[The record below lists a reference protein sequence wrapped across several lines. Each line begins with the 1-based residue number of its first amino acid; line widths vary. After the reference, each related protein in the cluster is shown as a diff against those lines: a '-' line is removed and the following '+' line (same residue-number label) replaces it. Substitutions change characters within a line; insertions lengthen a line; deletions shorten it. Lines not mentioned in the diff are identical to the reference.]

1 MPRLLRPAVLALLL
15 ALPCAPVYPQ
25 PPGGEPSA
33 LPANPIPGPDLV
45 RELRK
50 GGHVLYIRHTSTDFG
65 QNDENMTSFED
76 CATQRNLTDKGREE
90 ARAIAAAIKRLG
102 VPIGS
107 VRAGL
112 ARAGDETRYAPLRK
126 LLSTKFDEGTN
137 LVISSHGNPFR
148 AVAGPPHL
156 EEGELAVIQPLGDD
170 KFGILARL
178 RVSDWR
184 TLPDR

>member
-1 MPRLLRPAVLALLL
+1 M
-15 ALPCAPVYPQ
+15 
-25 PPGGEPSA
+25 
-33 LPANPIPGPDLV
+33 PANPIPGPDLV

-102 VPIGS
+102 VPIGTVLAS
-107 VRAGL
+107 PFCRTVETALLVFGKAEKSDAVRGGL

-126 LLSTKFDEGTN
+126 LLSTKVDEGTN

-170 KFGILARL
+170 KFSILARL